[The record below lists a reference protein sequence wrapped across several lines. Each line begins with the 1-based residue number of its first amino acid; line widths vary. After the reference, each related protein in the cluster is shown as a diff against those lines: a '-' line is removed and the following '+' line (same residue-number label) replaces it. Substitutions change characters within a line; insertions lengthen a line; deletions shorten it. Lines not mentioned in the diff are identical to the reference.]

1 MSEAVLLSGTQIGGP
16 PDLVR
21 RFLAQGARSPYDR
34 VQHETTAKVSGRK
47 TRVLAVVHGYLPDL
61 AAGSE
66 RMVQH
71 MLAALPAE
79 EFAVSVLSFNGS
91 QPRYV
96 SEGIPVKVGYSPD
109 EAPDI
114 IITHHGQASR
124 VTLDLANEYPEA
136 RIVAVFHNDRY
147 DIDDLVRLNADLNV
161 YNTRWVQCSLN
172 GTGIVIHP
180 PLEMDRHFVVQTGHK
195 VTMVNLQANKGV
207 HTFSDL
213 AARMPDT
220 EFLGVTGTHG
230 EQLMTESHNNV
241 TVWPVEQDMRKVWA
255 QSRVVLMPSAYESF
269 GMVAAE
275 ACASGIPVIA
285 HPTPGLVECLG
296 FAGIFVDR
304 DDIPGYERALN
315 LLLTDEKHYAE
326 RSDMALVRA
335 AQIVAQTQDELSTF
349 VSHLRKLGG
358 RDA

>member
-1 MSEAVLLSGTQIGGP
+1 MSEATLSSGSEIGGP
-16 PDLVR
+16 PDLIR

-34 VQHETTAKVSGRK
+34 AAHTTTAKITGRK
-47 TRVLAVVHGYLPDL
+47 IRVLAVVHGYLPDL

-71 MLAALPAE
+71 MLAALPVT
-79 EFAVSVLSFNGS
+79 EFDVSVLSFTGS
-91 QPRYV
+91 EPRYV
-96 SEGIPVKVGYSPD
+96 SEGIPVKVGFSPD

-147 DIDDLVRLNADLNV
+147 DIGDLVRLNADLNV
-161 YNTRWVQCSLN
+161 YNTRWVQESLG

-180 PLEMDRHFVVQTGHK
+180 PLEPDRHRVAQAGRK

-207 HTFSDL
+207 HTFSAL

-230 EQLMTESHNNV
+230 EQLLTESSGNV
-241 TVWPVEQDMRKVWA
+241 EVSPVVQDMRQIWA
-255 QSRVVLMPSAYESF
+255 QSRVVLMPSWYESF

-275 ACASGIPVIA
+275 ACVSGIPVIA

-304 DDIPGYERALN
+304 DDIAGYERAVH

-326 RSDMALVRA
+326 WSDRARVRA
-335 AQIVAQTQDELSTF
+335 AQIVAQTQEELSLF
-349 VSHLRKLGG
+349 VQSLQKLGG
-358 RDA
+358 RNA